1 MKVKPLLTILLLAI
15 FLVACGSAYL
25 PAPTST
31 PVPSPQPTT
40 TPDLT
45 VDLKTLD
52 AKTEDELVLFMLD
65 YILQSRIDNNTSFV
79 QTRGEPWL
87 DAPESAIIISYS
99 DANSDEP
106 IKVWWYFD
114 NQLIEATDN
123 QIAWKK
129 WNEYFVYNSPTHTWP
144 DNIAFSIL
152 SLSNNNTKAT
162 IYYSL
167 STCSECAA
175 AFLFTL
181 ERNAYGDWL
190 IIKDE
195 TLWMG

>member
-1 MKVKPLLTILLLAI
+1 MFILILLVAI
-15 FLVACGSAYL
+15 FLESCASL
-25 PAPTST
+25 HIPEFTQNLQST
-31 PVPSPQPTT
+31 A

-45 VDLKTLD
+45 VEIRTLD
-52 AKTEDELVLFMLD
+52 DKTEDELISFMLD
-65 YILQSRIDNNTSFV
+65 YILQSRIDHSTDFV

-87 DAPESAIIISYS
+87 NAPESAIIIRYGR
-99 DANSDEP
+99 DGSDEP

-114 NQLIEATDN
+114 NQLVEATDN
-123 QIAWKK
+123 QMAWNK
-129 WNEYFVYNSPTHTWP
+129 WNEYYSYNSPSYTWP
-144 DNIAFSIL
+144 DNIAFSIN
-152 SLSNNNTKAT
+152 SVSNRNTKAT

-181 ERNAYGDWL
+181 EKNASGEWS

>member
-1 MKVKPLLTILLLAI
+1 MKTRIFISILLVAI
-15 FLVACGSAYL
+15 FLESC
-25 PAPTST
+25 APLHIPELIHNLRATA
-31 PVPSPQPTT
+31 

-45 VDLKTLD
+45 VDIRTLD
-52 AKTEDELVLFMLD
+52 DKTENELVSFMLD
-65 YILQSRIDNNTSFV
+65 YILQSRVDNNASFV

-87 DAPESAIIISYS
+87 NAPESAIIIRYWRGDSE
-99 DANSDEP
+99 EP

-114 NQLIEATDN
+114 NQLVEAIDN
-123 QIAWKK
+123 QMAWDK
-129 WNEYFVYNSPTHTWP
+129 WDEYYGYNPPSYTWP
-144 DNIAFSIL
+144 DNIAFSIQ
-152 SLSNNNTKAT
+152 SVSNSNMNAT

-181 ERNAYGDWL
+181 EKNASGKWL